1 VSMDGTE
8 DTQVSLNDE
17 VIAEFRANGGVV
29 REALGGHFKD
39 IHLLLLHHVGRRTGK
54 QYVTPLLYATDGDAL
69 LLVGSN
75 GGLGPQVPTW
85 VQNVEAAQEVRG
97 RTRRPHPRLQA
108 NGVVREGA
116 TWDRL
121 YQTLVDYW
129 PDLLSYETKSSYT
142 FPVVRL
148 DPVASPPA
156 IPEPC

>member
-1 VSMDGTE
+1 VGMDGTE

-17 VIAEFRANGGVV
+17 VITEFRANGGVV

-39 IHLLLLHHVGRRTGK
+39 IHLLLLHHIGRRTGK

-85 VQNVEAAQEVRG
+85 VQNVEAAQEVRVELG
-97 RTRRPHPRLQA
+97 DRTLAFRPT
-108 NGVVREGA
+108 VFREGA

-121 YQTLVDYW
+121 YQILVDYW
-129 PDLLSYETKSSYT
+129 PDLLSYETRSSYT

-148 DPVASPPA
+148 DPVARPPA
-156 IPEPC
+156 IPEPS